1 MPVLELA
8 GKEITFNEEGFME
21 DHTQWNEDVAREI
34 AGKVGIPELTDR
46 HFVVLNYMRKAYEEN
61 GTGPSIRALTK
72 QSGIPTKELYEL
84 FPQGPA
90 KKAARIAGIPK
101 PQGCI

>member
-8 GKEITFNEEGFME
+8 GKSISFNDEGFME
-21 DHTQWNEDVAREI
+21 DHTQWDENVAHEI
-34 AGKVGIPELTDR
+34 ASKVGLEELTDR
-46 HFVVLNYMRKAYEEN
+46 HFKVLQFMRKAYEEN
-61 GTGPSIRALTK
+61 GTGPTIRALTK

-84 FPQGPA
+84 FPNGPA

>member
-8 GKEITFNEEGFME
+8 GKSISFNDEGFME
-21 DHTQWNEDVAREI
+21 DHTQWDENVAREI
-34 AGKVGIPELTDR
+34 ASKVGLEELTDR
-46 HFVVLNYMRKAYEEN
+46 HFKVLQFMRKAYEEN
-61 GTGPSIRALTK
+61 GTGPTIRALTK

-84 FPQGPA
+84 FPNGPA
-90 KKAARIAGIPK
+90 KKAASIAGIPK

>member
-8 GKEITFNEEGFME
+8 GKEIIFNEEGFME
-21 DHTQWNEDVAREI
+21 DHTQWDETVAREI

-46 HFVVLNYMRKAYEEN
+46 HFKVLDFMRKAYEEN
-61 GTGPSIRALTK
+61 GTGPTIRALTK

-84 FPQGPA
+84 FPKGPA